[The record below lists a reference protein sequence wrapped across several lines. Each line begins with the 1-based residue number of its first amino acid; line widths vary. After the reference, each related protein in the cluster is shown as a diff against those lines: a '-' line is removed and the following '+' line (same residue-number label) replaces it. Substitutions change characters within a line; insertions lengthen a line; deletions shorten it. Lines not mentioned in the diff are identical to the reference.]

1 MKNLKLCIGID
12 VSKEYLDV
20 TSTTNGEQFNQSFKV
35 KNNLAGFK
43 KIESNFKKMK
53 IKEVQFYLESTG
65 IYSKAI
71 SDYLWAQGYLVSIIN
86 PLRTKSYRK
95 TLFLRTKTDLID
107 AQLIASYGAKIAP
120 KASQK
125 PKIELSQFKNM
136 VRHLNYLIEKK
147 AAEESHLESARDA
160 IIRASILEMISCYEK
175 EIQKIKTDIANFL
188 DNNDKIKKDITLLK
202 SIPGIGDTAAFLILT
217 ELITEESEKYNR
229 RIQVAH
235 AGLAPAKH
243 ESGTSI
249 RGQERICRL
258 GNSRLRKALFFPALC
273 AIRYNPIIQKFYKK
287 LVSKGKKKMV
297 AVVAVM
303 KKLLLLAIGILNN
316 QKPFD
321 AVWISVHPAL
331 KPKAVCM

>member
-12 VSKEYLDV
+12 VSKECLDV
-20 TSTTNGEQFNQSFKV
+20 TSTTNGEDFSKSFKV

-43 KIESNFKKMK
+43 KIESNLEKMK
-53 IKEVQFYLESTG
+53 TEEVQFYLESTG

-71 SDYLWAQGYLVSIIN
+71 SEYLWEQGYLVSIIN
-86 PLRTKSYRK
+86 PLKTKSYRK
-95 TLFLRTKTDLID
+95 TLFLRTKTDLMD

-120 KASQK
+120 KPSRK
-125 PKIELSQFKNM
+125 PKIELSQFKNL

-147 AAEESHLESARDA
+147 AAEEGHLESTKDL
-160 IIRASILEMISCYEK
+160 IIRTSILKMISCYEK
-175 EIQKIKTDIANFL
+175 EIQKIKADIEKFL
-188 DNNDKIKKDITLLK
+188 DKNDKIKKDIALLK
-202 SIPGIGDTAAFLILT
+202 SIPGIGDTSASLILT
-217 ELITEESEKYNR
+217 ELITEETEKYSR
-229 RIQVAH
+229 RVQVAH

-243 ESGTSI
+243 ESGKSI

-273 AIRYNPIIQKFYKK
+273 AIRCNPIIQKFYKK

-316 QKPFD
+316 KKPFD

-331 KPKAVCM
+331 K